1 MIQKIAFLQMDIAF
15 ADPVA
20 NRKKAEQMIC
30 EAVNENPDVI
40 CLPETWNIGFFPK
53 ENLKDL
59 ADMDGQA
66 TKKLLSELATKY
78 KVNIVGGSVVNRRG
92 DKIYNTGFVFDREGK
107 CIAKYDK
114 VHGFSPSGEHTYFE
128 GGSRL
133 CNFELDGIKAGMIIC
148 YDMRFVEQVRTLAL
162 DGIQILFIPAQWP
175 HPRLKHWKTLAMA
188 RAIENQ
194 MFVAAINGVGTANDL
209 KFCGNSMLID
219 PWGEVLAN
227 AGEDEKI
234 IMAEADFS
242 IVEDIREKINVFR
255 DRKPELYKLWGD

>member
-1 MIQKIAFLQMDIAF
+1 MIQKIALLQMDIAF

-20 NRKKAEQMIC
+20 NRNKAEEMIC
-30 EAVNENPDVI
+30 EAVKGNPDVI
-40 CLPETWNIGFFPK
+40 CLSETWNVGFFPK

-59 ADMDGQA
+59 ADVDGQP
-66 TKKLLSELATKY
+66 TKELLGRLASKY
-78 KVNIVGGSVVNRRG
+78 KVNIVGGSVANRRG

-107 CIAKYDK
+107 CIAEYDK
-114 VHGFSPSGEHTYFE
+114 IHGFSPSGEHTYFE
-128 GGSRL
+128 GGSKL
-133 CNFELDGIKAGMIIC
+133 CTFELDGIKAGMIIC
-148 YDMRFVEQVRTLAL
+148 YDMRFLELVRTLAL

-219 PWGEVLAN
+219 PWGEILVN

-234 IMAEADFS
+234 VMAEADFS
-242 IVEDIREKINVFR
+242 IVEDIRERINVFR
-255 DRKPELYKLWGD
+255 DRKPEFYKL